1 VRAFRALRGALERP
15 TRSKLGRDLTPYAC
29 FVSGFLAT
37 AAIAALLWLLWG
49 ASFICGRTP
58 YP

>member
-1 VRAFRALRGALERP
+1 MRGFFTRP
-15 TRSKLGRDLTPYAC
+15 TQSRLGRDLTPYAC

-49 ASFICGRTP
+49 ASFICGRTQ